1 MSSTRRTVN
10 RIAAALL
17 AISALA
23 LSEVAWAED
32 PARLRLAA
40 LVEEADLLL
49 EELAGLQPV
58 IERLRAEGERLAA
71 AQTALRAELAGL
83 EREIAAY
90 NEAAGALAEGA
101 RQHRGRCPR
110 ESDDSGLIERCNAA
124 GAELMDRYAVL
135 ERQRAELAERRQA
148 LNQRIDQ
155 HNAARI
161 AWQADKRDN
170 GPRIDTNESDA
181 NRWVGSARGFMV
193 SDAFA
198 ALAREADGPDECAR
212 LRVSDGNAYH
222 GTEGLK
228 SLHACLQAVRAGLR

>member
-23 LSEVAWAED
+23 LSGVAWAEN
-32 PARLRLAA
+32 PARLRRAA

-58 IERLRAEGERLAA
+58 IERLRVEGERLAA

-110 ESDDSGLIERCNAA
+110 ESEDSGLIERCNAA

-135 ERQRAELAERRQA
+135 ERQRAACRATAGAEPAHRSTQRRPHRGRPISA
-148 LNQRIDQ
+148 TT
-155 HNAARI
+155 AR
-161 AWQADKRDN
+161 ASTPTSPTRTA
-170 GPRIDTNESDA
+170 
-181 NRWVGSARGFMV
+181 GSGRHAGF
-193 SDAFA
+193 
-198 ALAREADGPDECAR
+198 G
-212 LRVSDGNAYH
+212 
-222 GTEGLK
+222 
-228 SLHACLQAVRAGLR
+228 